1 MLIFKKSNVI
11 YKEQDTDSFLNF
23 SHCHLCKYYQMTG
36 RRGGFCHK
44 LSVQVKGHWSTC
56 SLGEFPFSIEVKAK

>member
-1 MLIFKKSNVI
+1 MLILIKPNVI
-11 YKEQDTDSFLNF
+11 YKEQAPYSFLNF

-44 LSVQVKGHWSTC
+44 LGVTVKGNWSTC
-56 SLGEFPFSIEVKAK
+56 SLGEFPFSIEIKTK